1 MTALQVIEKSILIE
15 TLLSIPEILPLVD
28 FGGQYKVFWEHV
40 PQGMELPYIVVSQI
54 MGGDDNSAQS
64 RASDSTYKII
74 ATTGDMSQ
82 AEAFANAISTLHEKL
97 PVVTRFTSIAA
108 PYTTIEE
115 TTPIFDRIQ
124 VQNIPVFMIGGL
136 YRLRLS
142 ITE

>member
-15 TLLSIPEILPLVD
+15 TLKSISEVVTLVTVD
-28 FGGQYKVFWEHV
+28 GNVQIFWEHV
-40 PQGMELPYIVVSQI
+40 PQETVLPYIVVSQM

-74 ATTGDMSQ
+74 ATTGDMSK
-82 AEAFANAISTLHEKL
+82 AEGFANAISKLHGRL
-97 PVVTRFTSIAA
+97 PTVTRFTSIAA
-108 PYTTIEE
+108 PYTTLEE
-115 TTPIFDRIQ
+115 TTPIFDRVQ
-124 VQNIPVFMIGGL
+124 VQNIPVFMIGGM